1 MRFLFLKD
9 RFQTSST
16 SISGEAIETDPY
28 NCYGTTCSNGEQLT
42 WDADCM
48 FHTPE
53 CSGWQERV
61 LGQCCPVCHNTT
73 TIAPYTTTP
82 PPTPTPLSSGA
93 CLVNGNVYQDG

>member
-1 MRFLFLKD
+1 MRFLFLKN

-16 SISGEAIETDPY
+16 SISGEEIETDPY
-28 NCYGTTCSNGEQLT
+28 NCYGTICSNGEQLT
-42 WDADCM
+42 WDAACM
-48 FHTPE
+48 FHTAE
-53 CSGWQERV
+53 CSGRQERV